1 MEMNPELLKKSVHDL
16 RIMAQA
22 FGVTDIF
29 EKDQKRLIQ
38 DIELKQQLAVPP
50 PIKLPPIPPYDGR
63 LMSVRPAAVS
73 SPMELTELLEPHIK
87 LGLNLSFKDEH
98 WFMRF
103 GKREDSGTLRQPL
116 RSILTCAEKVM
127 R

>member
-1 MEMNPELLKKSVHDL
+1 MNPELLKKSVHDL

-29 EKDQKRLIQ
+29 EKDQKHLIQ
-38 DIELKQQLAVPP
+38 DIELKQMNAVAPP
-50 PIKLPPIPPYDGR
+50 LELPPRPQYDGR
-63 LMSVRPAAVS
+63 LMTASPSQIS
-73 SPMELTELLEPHIK
+73 SPEEIVDLLEPHIK
-87 LGLNLSFKDEH
+87 MGLHLSFQEEH

-103 GKREDSGTLRQPL
+103 SKREDSGTLRQPL
-116 RSILTCAEKVM
+116 RNILICAEKLM

>member
-1 MEMNPELLKKSVHDL
+1 MNPELLKKSVHDL

-38 DIELKQQLAVPP
+38 DIELKQVANIVPP
-50 PIKLPPIPPYDGR
+50 LELPPRPPYDGR
-63 LMSVRPAAVS
+63 LMTEVPSLTS
-73 SPMELTELLEPHIK
+73 SPLELTELLEPHIM
-87 LGLNLSFKDEH
+87 LGLKLSFQDEH
-98 WFMRF
+98 WFMHY

-116 RSILTCAEKVM
+116 RNILMCAEKLM

>member
-1 MEMNPELLKKSVHDL
+1 MNPELLKKSVHDL

-29 EKDQKRLIQ
+29 EKDHKQLAQ
-38 DIELKQQLAVPP
+38 DIELKQQNTFTPKVE
-50 PIKLPPIPPYDGR
+50 LPPRPAYDGR
-63 LMSVRPAAVS
+63 LMTSTPSETS
-73 SPMELTELLEPHIK
+73 SPLELTELLEPHIA
-87 LGLNLSFKDEH
+87 LGLNLSFQDEH

-116 RSILTCAEKVM
+116 RNILTCAENVM